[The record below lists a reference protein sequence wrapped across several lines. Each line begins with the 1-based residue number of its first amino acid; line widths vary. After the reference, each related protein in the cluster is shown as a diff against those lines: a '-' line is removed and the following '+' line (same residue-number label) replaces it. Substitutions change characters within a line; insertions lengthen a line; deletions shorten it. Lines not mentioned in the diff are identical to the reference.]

1 MARRSYAGG
10 VLFVAVVISFALCA
24 GLSGSI
30 TRERTEKGYVSR
42 LPQATPV
49 DVPLN
54 QFFGAAI
61 MTGFRGVVAD
71 FLWLECD
78 HLWHGGEWHK
88 LLPYYYFITRL
99 QPKFV
104 TVWVIG
110 GWHMAYNISNRVACD
125 KTLSKAERE
134 LESAR
139 WVERGIA
146 FLKEGLRHNAD
157 RYELYFELGWN
168 YYHKLKDYREAVL
181 YLEQAVRLPH
191 PPWVER
197 VLAHAYEKCGRYRD
211 AQVIWRTIDR
221 DAGGKDGP
229 AKRKLEDLGASMNA
243 GNDHILGETTP

>member
-1 MARRSYAGG
+1 MLLNRSYTAAI
-10 VLFVAVVISFALCA
+10 LTAFIAASFVLCA

-30 TRERTEKGYVSR
+30 TRERIEKGYVSR

-54 QFFGAAI
+54 QFFGAAL
-61 MTGFRGVVAD
+61 MTGFRGIVAD
-71 FLWLECD
+71 LLWLECD
-78 HLWHGGEWHK
+78 HFWHGGEWHK

-104 TVWVIG
+104 TVWVVG
-110 GWHMAYNISNRVACD
+110 GWHMAYNVSYRVAHD
-125 KTLSKAERE
+125 KTLPEAERE

-157 RYELYFELGWN
+157 RYEIYFELGWD
-168 YYHKLKDYREAVL
+168 YYHKVKDYREAVV
-181 YLEQAVRLPH
+181 YLEQAVRRPH
-191 PPWVER
+191 PQWVER

-211 AQVIWRTIDR
+211 AYDVWRGIDE
-221 DAGGKDGP
+221 DTGGKDGP
-229 AKRKLEDLGASMNA
+229 AKRKLEELGVEMTM
-243 GNDHILGETTP
+243 GK

>member
-1 MARRSYAGG
+1 MG
-10 VLFVAVVISFALCA
+10 AVPFFLAAIIAASFIFCA
-24 GLSGSI
+24 MLSGSI
-30 TRERTEKGYVSR
+30 TRERIEKGYVSK
-42 LPQATPV
+42 LPQMTPV

-61 MTGFRGVVAD
+61 MAGFRGIVAD
-71 FLWLECD
+71 LLWLECD

-110 GWHMAYNISNRVACD
+110 GWHMAYNISSRVALD
-125 KTLSKAERE
+125 KTLTKAERE

-139 WVERGIA
+139 WVGRGIE

-157 RYELYFELGWN
+157 RYEIYFELGWD
-168 YYHKLKDYREAVL
+168 YYFKLKDYREAVS
-181 YLEQAVRLPH
+181 YLEQAVRFPH

-197 VLAHAYEKCGRYRD
+197 VLAHAYEKCGRFRD
-211 AQVIWRTIDR
+211 AYAIWQAIDR

-229 AKRKLEDLGASMNA
+229 AKRKLDELGALMSYRERA
-243 GNDHILGETTP
+243 PAP